1 MVTRLTE
8 RLERAIAKAEKPLE
22 QELLKAERV
31 AALVRHGR
39 TSDAKF
45 ALAGVRAQSV
55 RLRDPL
61 LTAWVHFDAG
71 LLEYI
76 SGGREDL
83 AGAKKKLARAH
94 ALARGS
100 GDEVMHARVAAWLAS
115 IEFNEREFAA
125 AGAHLQEAF
134 ALGEPAPADIAT
146 RVLLTLAD
154 MSMTADDADEANR
167 HYAEVRQRAV
177 EAGDTGT
184 IAQMMLNRVSL
195 MVYSAT
201 LAAAAGED
209 RADECRR
216 LLLESESVANY
227 LAGIRSSVSIQ
238 IPRQLTGMLH
248 LALGQWHEAVA
259 IRDSG
264 ADGASP
270 AGIYWG
276 GRLHAERGW
285 ALWNSGQRERGWRE
299 IAQGEKLARKLACDP
314 DDLAL
319 IQLRMAAVHSAAG
332 RVDEAQAMQAAARH
346 SIAEF
351 RARQAALVKVARS
364 VAATRR
370 ADW

>member
-39 TSDAKF
+39 MGDAKF
-45 ALAGVRAQSV
+45 ALSGVRAQSV

-71 LLEYI
+71 LLEYM

-83 AGAKKKLARAH
+83 AAASKKLERAH
-94 ALARGS
+94 ALARAS
-100 GDEVMHARVAAWLAS
+100 GDDVMQARIAAWLAS
-115 IEFNEREFAA
+115 IEFNERDFAG
-125 AGAHLQEAF
+125 AGAHLREAF
-134 ALGEPAPADIAT
+134 ALAAPAPADIAT

-154 MSMTADDADEANR
+154 LCMTADDADEANR
-167 HYAEVRQRAV
+167 YYTEVRQRAV

-201 LAAAAGED
+201 LAAATGED

-259 IRDSG
+259 ILDSG
-264 ADGASP
+264 ADGATPS
-270 AGIYWG
+270 GIYWG

-299 IAQGEKLARKLACDP
+299 MAQGEKLARKLACDP

-319 IQLRMAAVHSAAG
+319 IQLRMAAVHAAAG
-332 RVDEAQAMQAAARH
+332 RVDDAEAMRVAARA

-351 RARQAALVKVARS
+351 RERQATLLKIARN
-364 VAATRR
+364 VAASRR
-370 ADW
+370 SDW